1 MKARLC
7 LHGVDVKHQAQL
19 LGLVKKEL
27 KEYKVTYKVKEKYF
41 PDNDMYKCRVAR
53 FMPQNEEEWLRVY
66 CAWGVL
72 LVSDK
77 LINVAD
83 IIIEYEA
90 GTLAEER
97 VQGIV
102 RSILESKLHFVLDE
116 HDLARRIDL
125 LRGRYFLDKLPDYDE
140 KTAMTSLRCHI
151 PWHLYVINKLWEQL
165 LLAGGG
171 QRQLWRQLRVK
182 LRRLRSVRAG
192 SLTAVL
198 RCWFPEA
205 STNICSPISRRRSA
219 LCFPIPIPCSMF
231 WSAMP
236 LR

>member
-53 FMPQNEEEWLRVY
+53 FMPQNDEEWLRVY

-83 IIIEYEA
+83 IIIEY
-90 GTLAEER
+90 
-97 VQGIV
+97 
-102 RSILESKLHFVLDE
+102 
-116 HDLARRIDL
+116 
-125 LRGRYFLDKLPDYDE
+125 
-140 KTAMTSLRCHI
+140 
-151 PWHLYVINKLWEQL
+151 
-165 LLAGGG
+165 
-171 QRQLWRQLRVK
+171 
-182 LRRLRSVRAG
+182 
-192 SLTAVL
+192 
-198 RCWFPEA
+198 
-205 STNICSPISRRRSA
+205 
-219 LCFPIPIPCSMF
+219 
-231 WSAMP
+231 
-236 LR
+236 